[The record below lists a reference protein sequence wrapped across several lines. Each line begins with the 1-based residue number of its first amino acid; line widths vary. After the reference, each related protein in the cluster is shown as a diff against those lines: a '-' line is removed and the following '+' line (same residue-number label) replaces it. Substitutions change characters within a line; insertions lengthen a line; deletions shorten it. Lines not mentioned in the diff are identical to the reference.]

1 MTKPSGS
8 FKSCHITKSSFSMR
22 LGKTFLQTYVMHIAL
37 TSDDGLEK
45 LCISASSQI
54 QDE

>member
-1 MTKPSGS
+1 MAKPSGS
-8 FKSCHITKSSFSMR
+8 FKSCPITKTSPSIC

-45 LCISASSQI
+45 FCVSASSQI
-54 QDE
+54 QAE